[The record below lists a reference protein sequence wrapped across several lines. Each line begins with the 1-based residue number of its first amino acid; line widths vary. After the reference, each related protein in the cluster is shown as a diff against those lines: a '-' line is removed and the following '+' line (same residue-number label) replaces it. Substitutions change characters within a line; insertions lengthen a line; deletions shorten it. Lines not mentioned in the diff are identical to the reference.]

1 MASNAHGLTLLAV
14 LALGACS
21 SSGADEPEAPPAET
35 AATVTPASH
44 TDSTVTASGATAA
57 VAAHT
62 DSLRGVIADSL
73 AADSL
78 AADSAPTRPEV
89 VRETFAYAGGPRD
102 PFSSLL
108 TMERMGPEFVDLQ
121 LVGVYH
127 DLQYPSNSVAI
138 IRDKVGDRRYKVRA
152 GDELGSMRVREIRDK
167 EVVISVQDFGYS
179 RQEILSLRKQE
190 DVTP

>member
-1 MASNAHGLTLLAV
+1 MLLAM

-21 SSGADEPEAPPAET
+21 DEAGETEAGEGGQERAGAVAAP
-35 AATVTPASH
+35 
-44 TDSTVTASGATAA
+44 
-57 VAAHT
+57 AAHT
-62 DSLRGVIADSL
+62 DSSSTAGGTTTAMAAHADSLRAVIADS
-73 AADSL
+73 
-78 AADSAPTRPEV
+78 AADSAPGRPEV

-108 TMERMGPEFVDLQ
+108 KGERLGPEFLDLQ
-121 LVGVYH
+121 LVGVYQ

-138 IRDKVGDRRYKVRA
+138 VRDRVEDKRYKVRA
-152 GDELGSMRVREIRDK
+152 GDQLGTLRVREIRAKD
-167 EVVISVQDFGYS
+167 VVFTVQDFGYS

>member
-1 MASNAHGLTLLAV
+1 M

-21 SSGADEPEAPPAET
+21 DEAGEPGAGEGGQGRAGAVVAP
-35 AATVTPASH
+35 
-44 TDSTVTASGATAA
+44 
-57 VAAHT
+57 AAHT
-62 DSLRGVIADSL
+62 DSSSTAGGTTTAMAAHADSL
-73 AADSL
+73 RGALADSAAADSA
-78 AADSAPTRPEV
+78 AADSAPGRPEV

-108 TMERMGPEFVDLQ
+108 KGERLGPEFLDLQ
-121 LVGVYH
+121 LVGVYQ

-138 IRDKVGDRRYKVRA
+138 VRDRVEDKRYKVRA
-152 GDELGSMRVREIRDK
+152 GDELGALRVREIRAKD
-167 EVVISVQDFGYS
+167 VVFTVQDFGYS

>member
-1 MASNAHGLTLLAV
+1 MLLAM

-21 SSGADEPEAPPAET
+21 DEAAEAGDTEAGEGGQGRAAVVAPAGAVDT
-35 AATVTPASH
+35 AAAGGTSAVVAH
-44 TDSTVTASGATAA
+44 VDSVRGAL
-57 VAAHT
+57 
-62 DSLRGVIADSL
+62 SDSL
-73 AADSL
+73 AV
-78 AADSAPTRPEV
+78 DSAPGRPEV

-108 TMERMGPEFVDLQ
+108 KGERLGPEFLDLQ
-121 LVGVYH
+121 LVGVYQ

-138 IRDKVGDRRYKVRA
+138 VRDRVEDKRYKVRA
-152 GDELGSMRVREIRDK
+152 GDQLGTLRVREIRAKD
-167 EVVISVQDFGYS
+167 VVFTVQDFGYS